1 MFQRIQDNVNTNSI
15 ESATLGGFGND
26 KESTAAQRADAAVVG
41 GFKYMITTVCDGVTS
56 SWNYLTN
63 DYFKNGGYIDHV
75 ALNKK
80 AGNIK

>member
-15 ESATLGGFGND
+15 ESATLGCN

-41 GFKYMITTVCDGVTS
+41 GFNYMITVVCDGVTS